1 MYTVTLAIDNSLFGW
16 TPTAENIKP
25 IFVKDFEKKKDALS
39 FFNQYVK
46 DNACT
51 KPSKKSTFAHHDGK
65 EIACNF

>member
-1 MYTVTLAIDNSLFGW
+1 MYTVTLANDNSLFGW
-16 TPTAENIKP
+16 TPTSENIKP
-25 IFVKDFEKKKDALS
+25 IFVKDFEKKKDALL

-51 KPSKKSTFAHHDGK
+51 KPNKKATFAHHDGK